1 MESSMKYSHRLI
13 SKPCLRDFMSR
24 DELIRKY
31 AKLYGI
37 PRIALELATIGKRN
51 IKPIARKMSIN
62 LMNEDEKVRNRE
74 REKNFD
80 F

>member
-1 MESSMKYSHRLI
+1 MRYSHRLI

-31 AKLYGI
+31 AKLYGL

-51 IKPIARKMSIN
+51 IKPIARKMSID
-62 LMNEDEKVRNRE
+62 LMFQEEKIKNRKRAE
-74 REKNFD
+74 NFD